1 MRRLW
6 LFAALLALNGC
17 GRYFA
22 GPLRPL
28 DQQAPEMR
36 VNDDGSV
43 TYTRDRLTITLQPM
57 SDAQLNRQFASV
69 SQQGAMS
76 ANPYTFG
83 DWHPTGDTWTPPRF
97 AVFLVNISN
106 YQYPKVRIDGL
117 QATIATTNNRKY
129 GAMSF
134 GQLEEYFQAYWQGRT
149 GQGRAVYETRSDL
162 LKRTLLGRQIIF
174 SGQDKQGY
182 IVFPVLSDDVQQ
194 LQVRLSG
201 IVLRF
206 DYADQPL
213 EQIDLT
219 YSFER
224 DVFRGKHPPPEL
236 VEKH

>member
-6 LFAALLALNGC
+6 LFAALLALNAC

-28 DQQAPEMR
+28 EQQAPEMR

-57 SDAQLNRQFASV
+57 TDGQLNRQFASV
-69 SQQGAMS
+69 SQQGAHS
-76 ANPYTFG
+76 SNPYTFG
-83 DWHPTGDTWTPPRF
+83 NWHPTGDSWTPPRF
-97 AVFLVNISN
+97 AVFLVTVSN
-106 YQYPKVRIDGL
+106 YQYPKVLIDGL
-117 QATIATTNNRKY
+117 QATITTTNNRRY
-129 GAMSF
+129 QAMSY
-134 GQLEEYFQAYWQGRT
+134 GQMDEYFQAYWLGRT
-149 GQGRAVYETRSDL
+149 GQGRAEYESRGDL

-174 SGQDKQGY
+174 SGQEKQGY
-182 IVFPVLSDDVQQ
+182 VVFPVLNDDVKK

-213 EQIDLT
+213 EQIDLN
-219 YSFER
+219 YQFER
-224 DVFRGKHPPPEL
+224 DVFRGKQPPPEL